1 MNIGNVTFGI
11 VLCFRMDEVFI
22 LEFLVVKKVVNE
34 RLIVLLFREDC
45 IVMVCYEGFIRI
57 WVRLGKV
64 VSVICAVIIF
74 FIVFVFFRLKVI
86 CIY

>member
-1 MNIGNVTFGI
+1 MNIGNVILGI
-11 VLCFRMDEVFI
+11 VLCFRMEEVFI

-45 IVMVCYEGFIRI
+45 IVMVCYEGFIRT

-64 VSVICAVIIF
+64 VSVKCVVIMF
-74 FIVFVFFRLKVI
+74 FIVFVF
-86 CIY
+86 Y